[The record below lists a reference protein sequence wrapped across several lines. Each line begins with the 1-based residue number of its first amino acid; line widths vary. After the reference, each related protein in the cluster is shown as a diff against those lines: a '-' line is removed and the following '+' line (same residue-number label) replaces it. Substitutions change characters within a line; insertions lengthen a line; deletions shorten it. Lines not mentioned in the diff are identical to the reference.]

1 MSTVTSRHPVPQAFE
16 PSLDGYP
23 NGHNKLLILGP
34 PGTGKTRQVLDAF
47 IEPAMCLGIEAE
59 SILSCSFT
67 RAAARE
73 LRERLSKS
81 TGLHDFRLM
90 ETCAT
95 IHSEALRRFRKQFGT
110 KGYSII
116 GEKKNHNDDDD
127 EGPPARFEES
137 LPEGFE
143 IKDQA
148 LAISVWNLARNRL
161 IFDHNSQEF
170 KELVYT
176 FDAKANLPDIRNWV
190 GIYEQNK
197 KDKKLL
203 DFTDILIHGLRC
215 TPPDRE
221 LVIVDEAQDC
231 SMLQWKLVEKWAA
244 KAKRVVFVG
253 DFDQTLYEWNG
264 AYPDRLFGILNEG
277 FVARRLAKSYRVPAK
292 IHTLARSV
300 IVRNNNRIDAPYEP
314 MEREGS
320 ATTLSMRVAVEELA
334 DNSTNGKT
342 SFVLARSAKILD
354 GWVEALSVKGIPF
367 VNERG
372 KSPWGS
378 PVALSVVRAIIAI
391 REGKEMKAT
400 DARRL
405 VEQFP
410 GRHPDYFNKK
420 VTKKATVTSLTEWV
434 KGSVIASDL
443 EELGLKLEKIKTEQ
457 FEPLL
462 KELDLKERAETLA
475 RLIERNGPDVLNKT
489 PLIVLTTMH
498 GAKGREKDLVVVEM
512 EAPKATCIAMRKD
525 HDGSKVEAE
534 RRLCYVAF
542 TRAKESLI
550 LCRPGGYDL
559 GVIVGMG
566 YPDERKRQASFTP

>member
-1 MSTVTSRHPVPQAFE
+1 MTSVHAIPKAFD
-16 PSLDGYP
+16 PKLDGYP
-23 NGHNKLLILGP
+23 NGHDKLLILGP
-34 PGTGKTRQVLDAF
+34 PGTGKTRQVLDSF
-47 IEPAMCLGIEAE
+47 IEPALCLGIEAE

-73 LRERLSKS
+73 LRERLSKM
-81 TGLHDFRLM
+81 TGLHNFRLM

-110 KGYSII
+110 KGYTII
-116 GEKKNHNDDDD
+116 GEKKNQSDDDD

-143 IKDQA
+143 LKDQA
-148 LAISVWNLARNRL
+148 LAIAVWNLARNRL
-161 IFDHNSQEF
+161 INNCNTQEF
-170 KELVYT
+170 KELVYE
-176 FDAKANLPDIRNWV
+176 FDPRANLPDIRNWV
-190 GIYEQNK
+190 TAYEQNK
-197 KDKKLL
+197 KDKRLL
-203 DFTDILIHGLRC
+203 DFTDILLHGLRC
-215 TPPDRE
+215 AAPDRE

-277 FVARRLAKSYRVPAK
+277 FIARRLAKSYRVPSK
-292 IHTLARSV
+292 IHSLARSV
-300 IVRNNNRIDAPYEP
+300 ILKNKNRIDAPYEP
-314 MEREGS
+314 MEKEGS
-320 ATTLSMRVAVEELA
+320 ADTLSMRVAVEELA
-334 DNSTNGKT
+334 DNTADGKT
-342 SFVLARSAKILD
+342 AFVLGRSAKVLE
-354 GWVEALSVKGIPF
+354 GWVEALSEKGIPF
-367 VNERG
+367 INERG

-378 PVALSVVRAIIAI
+378 PIALSVVRAIFAI
-391 REGKEMKAT
+391 REGREMKAT

-420 VTKKATVTSLTEWV
+420 VTKKATVTSLTEWI
-434 KGSVIASDL
+434 KNSVIASDL
-443 EELGLKLEKIKTEQ
+443 ETLGLKLDKIRN
-457 FEPLL
+457 EPLESLL

-475 RLIERNGPDVLNKT
+475 RMVERNGPGVIDKT

-512 EAPKATCIAMRKD
+512 EAPKATNIAIAKD
-525 HDGSKVEAE
+525 TDGSKREAE

-550 LCRPGGYDL
+550 LHRPGGYDL

-566 YPDERKRQASFTP
+566 YPDDRV